1 MLQAGSAPF
10 PWQGAPPGEVSIES
24 IPASAPTLPQQS
36 LALLPTCPGQRQ
48 ADLPGSTR
56 RHCGT
61 SRAKGAGLLLPL
73 RRAVELCPPKAVL
86 PYQ

>member
-10 PWQGAPPGEVSIES
+10 PWQGAPPGEMSVES
-24 IPASAPTLPQQS
+24 ILASAPASPRQS
-36 LALLPTCPGQRQ
+36 LALLPACPGQGQ
-48 ADLPGSTR
+48 ADLPRSTR

-73 RRAVELCPPKAVL
+73 RHAVELCPPKAVL

>member
-10 PWQGAPPGEVSIES
+10 PQQAAPTGEVPTES
-24 IPASAPTLPQQS
+24 ILASAPASPRQS
-36 LALLPTCPGQRQ
+36 LALLPACLGQGQ

-56 RHCGT
+56 WHRGT
-61 SRAKGAGLLLPL
+61 GRAEGAALLLL
-73 RRAVELCPPKAVL
+73 LWHVAESCPPKAAL

>member
-10 PWQGAPPGEVSIES
+10 LQQGAPPGEMSIES
-24 IPASAPTLPQQS
+24 ILASAPPSPQQS
-36 LALLPTCPGQRQ
+36 LALLPACPGQGQ
-48 ADLPGSTR
+48 ADVPRSTC

-73 RRAVELCPPKAVL
+73 RHTVELCPPKAVL